1 MPLLEP
7 CVGNN
12 LPRASDILH
21 QFTGQRGQGK
31 RILEECNCLTHGIPS
46 PSLSC
51 GKPRFLLHVCM
62 HVCMYVCTYMHV
74 CAYMYMSTKERKRV
88 I

>member
-7 CVGNN
+7 CVGNH